1 MEEGAN
7 VSAETDALEEEGD
20 ESDGAGTVEEEE
32 EEESKEEAS
41 MGDEEESFDDGSQGV
56 PREGVV
62 APVLINVAVAAS
74 QGSQDMGP
82 SSAESLRIYKNFE
95 KVDPNLVVGNN
106 ELERFQDMYRMAQM
120 SEFDREAELAKR
132 HDALKA
138 QQDMEKVQEQQQQLA
153 QMRAA
158 VDEQRKRRE
167 VEALR
172 ANNQVSFLVQFLCYF
187 INTL

>member
-1 MEEGAN
+1 
-7 VSAETDALEEEGD
+7 
-20 ESDGAGTVEEEE
+20 
-32 EEESKEEAS
+32 
-41 MGDEEESFDDGSQGV
+41 
-56 PREGVV
+56 
-62 APVLINVAVAAS
+62 
-74 QGSQDMGP
+74 MGP

-138 QQDMEKVQEQQQQLA
+138 RQDMQKVQEHQRRLA

-158 VDEQRKRRE
+158 VAEQKKRSE
-167 VEALR
+167 QEALR
-172 ANNQVSFLVQFLCYF
+172 SRNQVSFLF
-187 INTL
+187 